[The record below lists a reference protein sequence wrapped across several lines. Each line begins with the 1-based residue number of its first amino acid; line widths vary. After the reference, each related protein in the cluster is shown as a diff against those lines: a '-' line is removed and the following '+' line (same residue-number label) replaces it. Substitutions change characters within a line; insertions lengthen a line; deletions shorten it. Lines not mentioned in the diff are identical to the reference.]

1 MMSEETYNMS
11 WGSYAQNATTLL
23 ANLINETDFTDV
35 TLVCEGGKYIKA
47 HKVILSG
54 SSYFF
59 NNFIRTITH
68 QNPVVYLS
76 GIAYEDLQAI
86 LELIYLGKTEVVQE
100 NLENFVK
107 TAEKLK
113 IIGLT
118 EDVGVS
124 GKNSVK
130 PLAPPTNEME
140 KKEQKMVTYNYQ
152 QNMPTPN
159 YQEKM
164 PTPTPNYQ
172 EKMPTPNYQEKMP
185 TSNYQE
191 KIPTTNYQ
199 EKMATSNFQAKTG
212 AINGGKPK
220 EAPVVLTN
228 TKKPS
233 RMGQLQLHDQKPD
246 LPLLSCEKCPYTSYD
261 SERLGVHM
269 LHSHA
274 LQYKSSIVTLN
285 EQRVRAGDQGGLMQ
299 SENLYKN
306 QALAYSRRL

>member
-1 MMSEETYNMS
+1 MSEETYNMS

-118 EDVGVS
+118 EDVGVAS
-124 GKNSVK
+124 KNSAK
-130 PLAPPTNEME
+130 SLAPPPPPPTNEIE
-140 KKEQKMVTYNYQ
+140 HK
-152 QNMPTPN
+152 PPN
-159 YQEKM
+159 V
-164 PTPTPNYQ
+164 
-172 EKMPTPNYQEKMP
+172 P
-185 TSNYQE
+185 TSSFQE
-191 KIPTTNYQ
+191 KIPTV
-199 EKMATSNFQAKTG
+199 AG
-212 AINGGKPK
+212 AFNGGKSK
-220 EAPVVLTN
+220 DVPVVPTN
-228 TKKPS
+228 PKRSS
-233 RMGQLQLHDQKPD
+233 RMGQQFQLPEQKPD

-269 LHSHA
+269 LHYHPI
-274 LQYKSSIVTLN
+274 QYTCNNCSYKTSTIESLK
-285 EQRVRAGDQGGLMQ
+285 EHKARACNQGGQMK
-299 SENLYKN
+299 SENMYKN
-306 QALAYSRRL
+306 QDMVNSRRL